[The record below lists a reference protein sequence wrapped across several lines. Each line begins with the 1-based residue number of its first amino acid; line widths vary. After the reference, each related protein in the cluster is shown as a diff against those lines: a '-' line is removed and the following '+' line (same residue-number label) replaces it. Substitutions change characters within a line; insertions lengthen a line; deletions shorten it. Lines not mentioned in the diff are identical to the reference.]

1 MNRYCLCL
9 AATALVLLLAACP
22 GLVRAEPLDGLIQPN
37 KTFRL
42 SQTEAAFI
50 QSLPVL
56 RVMIDED
63 FLPLSTYSPN
73 TKHFQ
78 GISVDLF
85 AYIARKIGLKYQLL
99 HEDNLTWS
107 DKVVLFNDRKIDV
120 LFPASYTAGRAEHGL
135 FTDSYYTS
143 YYAAIAKTSR
153 NIIIHNTN
161 DLAKYNIGVTKLSS
175 IVPFVQQFVPA
186 GQIHSFRTQ
195 HELYKALANGTVDI
209 GLRNKLVFQ
218 EERFNLELF
227 SLDTIYTINESARN
241 YSYYFIT
248 SDDNARL
255 VGIIN
260 RYLADL
266 DYTRLIAH
274 YEKGIDEL
282 IVRYV
287 SQKQQQRQLV
297 FLIAVTVLVLT
308 LVVFWM
314 FYYRMMSNKLA
325 AANKQLER
333 LNITDALTGLCNR
346 RHFDNVLAQEYARHA
361 RSGALLS
368 LIMIDIDSF
377 KQFND
382 TYGHV
387 AGDACLKDVAAVI
400 GKCASR
406 ASDMSA
412 RYGGEEFV
420 CILPDTD
427 IRGAVAIAQKI
438 RQQILALAIPHSQ
451 SAAAPWVSV
460 SLGVVTTKCQPHQS
474 ATHVVDL
481 ADAMLFRAKSGGR
494 NRVEFNNNA
503 EAQHEDGLEGVRPA
517 P

>member
-1 MNRYCLCL
+1 VNRFCLSHAG
-9 AATALVLLLAACP
+9 AALILLLAACP
-22 GLVRAEPLDGLIQPN
+22 GLVRAEPIDGLIQPN

-42 SQTEAAFI
+42 SQAEAVFI
-50 QSLPVL
+50 QSLPIL

-63 FLPLSTYSPN
+63 FLPLSGYSPR

-85 AYIARKIGLKYQLL
+85 AYIARQIGLRYQFI
-99 HEDNLTWS
+99 HEDKLTWS
-107 DKVVLFNDRKIDV
+107 DKIVLFNDRKIDL
-120 LFPASYTAGRAEHGL
+120 LFPASYTAERAKHGL

-153 NIIIHNTN
+153 NIVIHNTN
-161 DLAKYNIGVTKLSS
+161 DLAKYDIGVTKLSS
-175 IVPFVQQFVPA
+175 IVPFAQEFVPA
-186 GQIHSFRTQ
+186 GQIHYFRTQ
-195 HELYKALANGTVDI
+195 HELYKALVDGTVDI
-209 GLRNKLVFQ
+209 VLRNKLVFQ

-227 SLDTIYTINESARN
+227 SLDIVYTINESARN
-241 YSYYFIT
+241 YSYYFVT
-248 SDDNARL
+248 SADNARL
-255 VGIIN
+255 VDIIN
-260 RYLADL
+260 RYLTDL
-266 DYTRLIAH
+266 NYTRLIAH

-297 FLIAVTVLVLT
+297 FLIVVTVLVLT
-308 LVVFWM
+308 LAVFWM
-314 FYYRMMSNKLA
+314 FYYRKMSNRLA

-346 RHFDNVLAQEYARHA
+346 RHFDDVLAQEYARHA
-361 RSGALLS
+361 RSGASLS
-368 LIMIDIDSF
+368 LIMIDIDAF

-427 IRGAVAIAQKI
+427 IQGAVAIAQEI

-460 SLGVVTTKCQPHQS
+460 SLGVVTTKCRTHQS

-494 NRVEFNNNA
+494 NRVEFDDYAESLSEDDQDNA
-503 EAQHEDGLEGVRPA
+503 RSGP
-517 P
+517 